1 MMQPARLTE
10 IRRALQL
17 SQEAM
22 ARLLGVSFATVN
34 RWEGGHSAPT
44 GLAAEVYRALDV
56 CVRSGL
62 KAGDVLGTTPM
73 ESGRQLQRIFNLAY
87 GGR

>member
-44 GLAAEVYRALDV
+44 GL
-56 CVRSGL
+56 